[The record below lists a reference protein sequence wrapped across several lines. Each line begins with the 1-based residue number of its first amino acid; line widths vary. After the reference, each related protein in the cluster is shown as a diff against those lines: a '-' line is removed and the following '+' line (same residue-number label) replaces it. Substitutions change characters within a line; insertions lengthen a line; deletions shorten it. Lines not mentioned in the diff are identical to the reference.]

1 MPEDNECTKRKDFLL
16 AMYSQMWQNINRHIL
31 VVWQSVG
38 VLAGA
43 FAVLAL
49 VEKNVMS
56 LDIAVSLII
65 LIAAWLVAHVFDASG
80 WYDRN
85 LLIIDNI
92 ERQFL
97 TQQDLHDV
105 HYYFGEHSGGRKP
118 IEHLQ
123 VQLSF
128 GIGIAGL
135 VLLHHFLTRVVPGI
149 GSPISNFDP
158 PRALP
163 YVTTAIAGML
173 LYRFWGKQCESY
185 RELLAKSPGIKVE
198 TKEEKTPEDCGK

>member
-1 MPEDNECTKRKDFLL
+1 MRKNDGSQKHEDFLI
-16 AMYSQMWQNINRHIL
+16 AVYNQMWQNINRHIL
-31 VVWQSVG
+31 VVWQSVS

-49 VEKNVMS
+49 VEKSVIS

-65 LIAAWLVAHVFDASG
+65 LISAWLIAHVFDASG
-80 WYDRN
+80 WFNRN
-85 LLIIDNI
+85 LVIISNI

-97 TQQDLHDV
+97 TRQDLHDI
-105 HYYFGEHSGGRKP
+105 HYFFEGHREDRRP

-123 VQLSF
+123 VQFWF
-128 GIGIAGL
+128 GIGITSL
-135 VLLHHFLTRVVPGI
+135 VLLHHFLTRVTPGI

-163 YVTTAIAGML
+163 YVTTIIAFLFLRNLWKKQREQYKKL
-173 LYRFWGKQCESY
+173 LE
-185 RELLAKSPGIKVE
+185 KSPGIEIQK
-198 TKEEKTPEDCGK
+198 